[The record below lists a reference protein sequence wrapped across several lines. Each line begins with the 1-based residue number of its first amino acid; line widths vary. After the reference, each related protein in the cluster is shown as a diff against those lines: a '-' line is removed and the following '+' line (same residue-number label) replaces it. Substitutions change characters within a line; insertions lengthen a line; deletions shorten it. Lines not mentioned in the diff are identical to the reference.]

1 MRKHRENERKA
12 SMRSEGKTETR
23 SRSPAWDWERAG
35 SKVGSR
41 TDSGRR
47 KAAGRQS
54 AALTEVHLQG
64 PERW

>member
-1 MRKHRENERKA
+1 MREQRETRKA
-12 SMRSEGKTETR
+12 SMRSEGKRNEKPLSELR
-23 SRSPAWDWERAG
+23 ERAG

-41 TDSGRR
+41 TAAPSG
-47 KAAGRQS
+47 ARQS